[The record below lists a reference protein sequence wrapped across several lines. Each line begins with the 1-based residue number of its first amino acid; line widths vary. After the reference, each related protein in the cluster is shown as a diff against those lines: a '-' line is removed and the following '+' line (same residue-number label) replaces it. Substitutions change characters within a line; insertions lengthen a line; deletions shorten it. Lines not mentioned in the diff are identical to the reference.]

1 MNEWL
6 LFFAVLLAIPYVV
19 VPYLIKRN
27 HFFSKTPHIRSLSF
41 GFLPSLVEQDFQKS
55 DRQLQELGF
64 EHRLDA
70 VSLDYGPHLKVFMR
84 LYVAL
89 EKSMVAIVT
98 ALVPED
104 SDGSI
109 RSFVELSSRFVG
121 GVEVSTSNSDIMGA
135 PIEHKSKTISVL
147 PALENI
153 KILCAFHENMLKKL
167 GVNQAAA
174 HVPKSGSELAFL
186 VQDFEDDIATQNNL
200 GCLEYD
206 ADTDLFRP
214 TWAGAILMGWYSMW
228 PISIVRSMKQ
238 RIRAYFMLKGMKQ
251 AEA

>member
-1 MNEWL
+1 MSEWL
-6 LFFAVLLAIPYVV
+6 LFFAVLLAIPYVL
-19 VPYLIKRN
+19 VPCLIKRN
-27 HFFSKTPHIRSLSF
+27 HFFSKSPYIRSLSF
-41 GFLPSLVEQDFQKS
+41 GFLPPLVEQDFQKS

-104 SDGSI
+104 SDGAI
-109 RSFVELSSRFVG
+109 KSFVELSSRLSG
-121 GVEVSTSNSDIMGA
+121 GVEVLTSNSDLMGA
-135 PIEHKSKTISVL
+135 PIEHKSKKISVL
-147 PALENI
+147 PAVENI
-153 KILCAFHENMLKKL
+153 KILCAFHESILKKL
-167 GVNQAAA
+167 GFDQKAAQ
-174 HVPKSGSELAFL
+174 VPQPGYELAFL
-186 VQDFEDDIATQNNL
+186 VQDFEDDIAAQNSL

-206 ADTDLFRP
+206 PDTDSFRP

-228 PISIVRSMKQ
+228 PISIMRSLVQ
-238 RIRAYFMLKGMKQ
+238 RIRAYFMIRNIKQ
-251 AEA
+251 LEA